1 MWPGVWY
8 TDFHGCLWW
17 TPRCGILLSEDQSYP
32 VWRRVVSRAAN
43 VDPTRMRY
51 AQRDALAAA
60 HLLQIFHA
68 TSAKWDLEQS
78 ALRRTHASRMK
89 RVNTMW
95 QEIYSLP
102 LECDSG
108 SQQRPQ
114 NSRIFD
120 VIQAKH
126 KPRIDQV
133 LKARPGQVQR
143 SNEPLETRQPGD
155 PSETSSISNVSIS
168 RVETLGCRIIWN
180 GCQQVVEVVPFA
192 QVLNKLGASNNASF
206 LRASE
211 VFLSGQLAEFL
222 HQRVLQ
228 TKNTA
233 HMTACARCVSPPP
246 CEAN

>member
-17 TPRCGILLSEDQSYP
+17 APRCGILLSEDQSYP

-108 SQQRPQ
+108 SQQRPPEFQ
-114 NSRIFD
+114 DLRCNPSKA
-120 VIQAKH
+120 QAA
-126 KPRIDQV
+126 D
-133 LKARPGQVQR
+133 RPSPQSEAWEVQR

-233 HMTACARCVSPPP
+233 HMTACARCVSP
-246 CEAN
+246 